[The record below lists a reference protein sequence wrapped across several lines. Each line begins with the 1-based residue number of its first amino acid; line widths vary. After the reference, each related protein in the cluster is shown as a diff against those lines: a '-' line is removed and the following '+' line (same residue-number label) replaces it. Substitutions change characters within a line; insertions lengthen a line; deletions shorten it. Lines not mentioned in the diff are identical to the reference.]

1 MEVLEEE
8 RAVFTHALGF
18 VGMGHRDLGKDI
30 SIDFWHEGKLGE

>member
-18 VGMGHRDLGKDI
+18 VGMGHGDLGKMLALI
-30 SIDFWHEGKLGE
+30 SGTKEN

>member
-18 VGMGHRDLGKDI
+18 VGMGHGDLGKDV
-30 SIDFWHEGKLGE
+30 SIDFWHEGKLRE